1 MYLHLT
7 EAVILSNLSE
17 KTHTLI
23 TIAPLAGGR
32 SFSAK
37 FQENVQLIRDDEEEK
52 HYLYV
57 LKELDQ
63 DNEYFEL
70 REQLRKQKIEIS
82 VNWCDREELEKIA
95 HQFSTPDAAIE
106 GGSDP
111 QKLNLNL
118 ISDAVAQRASDI
130 HFRIESRFTRVFYR
144 IDGNMRQVRSESVE
158 WGQRLVNTLYNWMA
172 EEQSATSL
180 SYTEPCDARIRE
192 EFVNSYGLSTIRF
205 ASRPG
210 GQNRLAVALRLV
222 SRRKKSLSFD
232 ELGLLPDQEI
242 TLRRTLTS
250 SGGTFYSGPTGHG
263 KSTVCQ
269 CSAEWLAAEDSGENI
284 VSIED
289 PIESPIDGIFQ
300 TPKGKQTY
308 AEGIEN
314 LLRMDPDRLYIGEV
328 RSPSAARAVLEAIN
342 TGTPLLTTIHTN
354 SPAGIL
360 HRLRGFDVDEDL
372 LFNPTIVS
380 GLVGLRLVPLLC
392 NECKVSWAAGRSKIS
407 RVMQDM
413 VESYTDY
420 KQVYLRKEGG
430 CNCCGGTGINGRT
443 GVFEVIETDN
453 VFMRLYKEKGVLAA
467 YLDWIS
473 KGGLTLCSNLTNV
486 INKGVTDPVW
496 AHRRICNLDTDA
508 RLKAG
513 IEV

>member
-1 MYLHLT
+1 M
-7 EAVILSNLSE
+7 SNLSE

-23 TIAPLAGGR
+23 PIAPLAGGR
-32 SFSAK
+32 SFSANL
-37 FQENVQLIRDDEEEK
+37 QENVWLIRDDVAEQ
-52 HYLYV
+52 HNLYV

-70 REQLRKQKIEIS
+70 REHLRIQKIEVRVS
-82 VNWCDREELEKIA
+82 WCDREELEKIA
-95 HQFSTPDAAIE
+95 HKFNTPDAAIE
-106 GGSDP
+106 KGSDF
-111 QKLNLNL
+111 QKLNLTL
-118 ISDAVAQRASDI
+118 ISEAVAKGSSDI
-130 HFRIESRFTRVFYR
+130 HVRIESRFTRVFYR

-158 WGQRLVNTLYNWMA
+158 WGTRLVNTLYNSMG
-172 EEQSATSL
+172 EEQSTTSL

-192 EFVNSYGLSTIRF
+192 EFVNSFGLSTIRF

-210 GQNRLAVALRLV
+210 GQGRLAVALRLV
-222 SRRKKSLSFD
+222 SRRKQSLTFD
-232 ELGLLPDQEI
+232 DLGLLPEQQI

-269 CSAEWLAAEDSGENI
+269 CSAEWLAAEDPGENI

-289 PIESPIDGIFQ
+289 PIESPIDGVFQ

-342 TGTPLLTTIHTN
+342 TGAPLLTTIHTN
-354 SPAGIL
+354 SPAGIV
-360 HRLRGFDVDEDL
+360 HRLRGLGVDEDL
-372 LFNPTIVS
+372 LFNPMIVS

-392 NECKVSWAAGRSKIS
+392 DKCKVSWAAGRSKIS

-413 VESYTDY
+413 VETYTDY
-420 KQVYLRKEGG
+420 EHVYLRKEGG
-430 CNCCGGTGINGRT
+430 CECCSGTGINGRT

-453 VFMRLYKEKGVLAA
+453 VFMRLYREKGVLAA

-513 IEV
+513 IEM